1 MESLRLAAFVAIALL
16 QNPAV
21 PSDSRIDTSS
31 QAPKPIS
38 QVVSAKQCL
47 DNAKQ
52 SLSEVAEES
61 LPNDARK
68 VFFQLRSD
76 FGGLSSTYQVSA
88 DSKLSEGEGEAPDWM
103 SSFYAVER
111 DLARLIGGGAMLSPS
126 SMSALLSPQ
135 DVPDISLLGQKD
147 PSLNNRTILERF
159 RVQLELFFDAT
170 GRSR

>member
-1 MESLRLAAFVAIALL
+1 MESLRLAAFVAIALI

-21 PSDSRIDTSS
+21 PSDSRVDTSS

-38 QVVSAKQCL
+38 QVVSAKQYL

-68 VFFQLRSD
+68 VYSQLHSD

-88 DSKLSEGEGEAPDWM
+88 DTKISEGEAPDWM

-111 DLARLIGGGAMLSPS
+111 DLALLIGGGAMLSPS

-135 DVPDISLLGQKD
+135 NVPDISLLGQRD